1 MSYETIPADELAAVV
16 TFLEMRKRPDIQVP
30 TSDLSLRAI
39 PDPDVDRY
47 RQLFRLIGQDWL
59 WFSRLIMT
67 DAELAEIIGNPGIE
81 LFAIIDQLGTEVGIL
96 ELDFREA
103 GECELAF
110 VGMIPFAAILY
121 AAGVPIERGNEQAL
135 MQSPIALTL
144 TLLYLLILMFFGI
157 RMILASPVASEEH
170 SGPVQIIRR
179 SWQLTAGHWW
189 RLFGFIVL
197 FVIAALVL
205 MTAVNFGVSTIA
217 VMLFG
222 QIDPMSLSA
231 LFIGLFDSIVSGAI
245 TVFLAVMLARIYL
258 QVAGRDGVSVPK
270 SGI

>member
-81 LFAIIDQLGTEVGIL
+81 LFAIIDQLGTKVGIL

-110 VGMIPFAAILY
+110 VGIL
-121 AAGVPIERGNEQAL
+121 PEL
-135 MQSPIALTL
+135 
-144 TLLYLLILMFFGI
+144 
-157 RMILASPVASEEH
+157 
-170 SGPVQIIRR
+170 
-179 SWQLTAGHWW
+179 
-189 RLFGFIVL
+189 
-197 FVIAALVL
+197 
-205 MTAVNFGVSTIA
+205 
-217 VMLFG
+217 
-222 QIDPMSLSA
+222 
-231 LFIGLFDSIVSGAI
+231 
-245 TVFLAVMLARIYL
+245 
-258 QVAGRDGVSVPK
+258 AGRGH
-270 SGI
+270 GR